1 MKRKHIIRKTAC
13 PTISFSVYARLINF
27 PPENLGF
34 SKETSAFAEP
44 GWKIF
49 PNQFHSTIGPTTQ
62 NRTFQYADFNRYFND
77 LSLTKIIILTNVGV
91 VAGFLVVHLKYTLA
105 IASIYSILF
114 KSNESLSPLYTM
126 KELTNNLHK
135 NILPL

>member
-1 MKRKHIIRKTAC
+1 MSRLE
-13 PTISFSVYARLINF
+13 FSSAATNYVL
-27 PPENLGF
+27 PKF
-34 SKETSAFAEP
+34 SAT
-44 GWKIF
+44 GML
-49 PNQFHSTIGPTTQ
+49 
-62 NRTFQYADFNRYFND
+62 D
-77 LSLTKIIILTNVGV
+77 ILNVNVGV

-105 IASIYSILF
+105 IASICSILF